1 MKKIIFLLTIFL
13 SSQSV
18 FSQAKKSSFEYTAEI
33 HNKISKIKVV
43 APENFIGELEDLKVD
58 LENFFDHKRK
68 VCNGEFSSLILV
80 ASSASKDGGGNKLSD
95 EERSL
100 CFRELKALQTTYV
113 NNLFLA
119 RKRFLT
125 WSFEKNI
132 KNLDSEREKA
142 IKSLQESFDKKSLGK
157 ESR

>member
-1 MKKIIFLLTIFL
+1 MKKIVILLTIFL
-13 SSQSV
+13 SSQAV
-18 FSQAKKSSFEYTAEI
+18 FSQAKKSSFDYTTEI
-33 HNKISKIKVV
+33 HTKISKIKVV
-43 APENFIGELEDLKVD
+43 APEDFIGELEDLKVD

-80 ASSASKDGGGNKLSD
+80 ASASKDGGGNKLSD

-132 KNLDSEREKA
+132 KSLDSEREKA
-142 IKSLQESFDKKSLGK
+142 IKSLQGSFDKKGLGK